1 MTLPEFSVKRP
12 VATVMFYIAIFVLS
26 IVALSRLALDMFPEI
41 TLPAIAVITQYQGAG
56 PEEVEQKI
64 TKILES
70 NLAITPD
77 LKEMKSV
84 SKENISMI
92 NLVFEWGVNL
102 DAATNDVRDRI
113 DFAKRFLPEDVEK
126 PTVMKFDM
134 NQIPIL
140 FVAATAKESYPR
152 IKDILDEKLADPLK
166 RIPGVGNVFVRSPIE
181 RQINVDVDR
190 FKLQARGL
198 VISDV
203 VNSLRLNNIT
213 LPAGTM
219 DVASK
224 EFLLRIPGEFENVSQ
239 ISKIPVGNYKGT
251 AVYLKD
257 VADVSDGFKEQTQ
270 YIRMNRSKGA
280 IMMLQKKSGANTVTV
295 AEAVKKR
302 IEELKKTLPPDIKL
316 TIPMDT
322 SDDIRRVINNLR
334 DTVIV
339 GGILVILVV
348 FLFLSNF
355 RAAGIICISIP
366 ASLIISFLFLYL
378 MGYTINIMSLSAM
391 AIAIGMVVDDAI
403 VVLENIF
410 RHIIELKKDK
420 KSASISATNE
430 VGLAVSAATFAT
442 VVVFIPLIFTG
453 GIAGII
459 FKQLG
464 LIISLT
470 LLTSLFVSLT
480 LIPLISFGFLK
491 AKKGIEKFDRLF
503 LFIEKEYKIL
513 LTKALN
519 HRWKT
524 VGIFGAVLLGSLIL
538 IPLVGTEFMPEQDAG
553 FLQVT
558 FETPVGTNVHK
569 TNEILLSFED
579 IVDKDVPEKIIFFAT
594 CGQEAGGTAGMSG
607 MEQDSNIGMIM
618 GKLVDKD
625 KRKRGIRDINE
636 ALRKKFSK
644 IPGVAKLNFATGD
657 PMQQRMLGSEK
668 PVVVEVLGFD
678 YAETDLISEKI
689 KETME
694 GIKGLTDVSIS
705 RETGKPEYRIEIDRA
720 KITALGLPIYTIAD
734 IANAAFAGKRATVY
748 RELGDEYD
756 VFVRLQKKDRIDIA
770 DIEGLNIRTPAGVLV
785 PLKNFVKIEKKT
797 GPVNIERKDQT
808 RLVKVEAN
816 TLGRSLG
823 KVTSELQGKLKKI
836 PLPKGVAIEYGGS
849 IKEQKESF
857 RDLFLA
863 LLLGIFLTY
872 MVMAAQFES
881 FRDPFIIMFSI
892 PFAIVGVIWGLLI
905 TGMTL
910 NITSF
915 IGLIMLVGIVVKN
928 AIVFIDYTIQ
938 QRNKQIPV
946 YEALLESGRVR
957 LRPILMTSLT
967 TVFGMLPL
975 ALSRGTGSETWNS
988 LGVTVIFG
996 LTVSMFITLI
1006 IIPVVYSLFEEKNT
1020 EQTRK

>member
-1 MTLPEFSVKRP
+1 MNLPEFSVKRP
-12 VATVMFYIAIFVLS
+12 VATVMFYIAVFVLS

-41 TLPAIAVITQYQGAG
+41 TMPAIAVITQYPGAG

-64 TKILES
+64 TKIIES

-84 SKENISMI
+84 SKENVSMI
-92 NLVFEWGVNL
+92 NLVFEWGINL
-102 DAATNDVRDRI
+102 DAATNDIRDRL

-140 FVAATAKESYPR
+140 FVTAIAKESYPK

-166 RIPGVGNVFVRSPIE
+166 RIPGVGNIIVRSPIE
-181 RQINVDVDR
+181 RQINVDIDR

-203 VNSLRLNNIT
+203 VYALRLNNIT

-219 DVASK
+219 EVASK
-224 EFLLRIPGEFENVSQ
+224 EFLLRIPGEFENVLQ
-239 ISKIPVGNYKGT
+239 ISRIPVGNYKGRV
-251 AVYLKD
+251 VYLKD
-257 VADVSDGFKEQTQ
+257 VADISDGFKEQTQ

-280 IMMLQKKSGANTVTV
+280 MMMIQKKSGANTVTV

-316 TIPMDT
+316 AIPMDT
-322 SDDIRRVINNLR
+322 SDDIKRVINNLR
-334 DTVIV
+334 DTVII

-348 FLFLSNF
+348 FFFLSNF
-355 RAAGIICISIP
+355 KAAGIICVSIP
-366 ASLIISFLFLYL
+366 ASLIISFLFLYV

-420 KSASISATNE
+420 KSASVSATNE
-430 VGLAVSAATFAT
+430 VVLAVSSATFAT
-442 VVVFIPLIFTG
+442 VVVFLPLIFTG
-453 GIAGII
+453 GIAGIM

-464 LIISLT
+464 TIISLT
-470 LLTSLFVSLT
+470 LLTSLLVSLT
-480 LIPLISFGFLK
+480 LIPLMSSRFLEP
-491 AKKGIEKFDRLF
+491 KKGIEKLDKFFLF
-503 LFIEKEYKIL
+503 LEKEYEIL
-513 LTKALN
+513 LSKALN

-524 VGIFGAVLLGSLIL
+524 VGIFGAVLLGSLLL

-553 FLQVT
+553 FLSVT
-558 FETPVGTNVHK
+558 FKTPVGTNVHK
-569 TNEILLSFED
+569 TNEVLLSLED
-579 IVDKDVPEKIIFFAT
+579 IVAQDVPEKIMFFAT
-594 CGQEAGGTAGMSG
+594 SGQERGGSAGMSG
-607 MEQDSNIGMIM
+607 MEQGSSIGSIM

-625 KRKRGIRDINE
+625 KRKRSIRDINE

-644 IPGVAKLNFATGD
+644 IPGITKLNFATGD
-657 PMQQRMLGSEK
+657 PMQQRMLGSAK

-678 YAETDLISEKI
+678 YEQTDLISEKI

-705 RETGKPEYRIEIDRA
+705 REKGKPEYRIKIDRE

-734 IANAAFAGKRATVY
+734 IANNAFAGKKATVY

-756 VFVRLQKKDRIDIA
+756 VFVRLQKSDRIALA
-770 DIEGLNIRTPAGVLV
+770 DIDGLNIRTPAGVLV

-797 GPVNIERKDQT
+797 GPVDIERKDQT
-808 RLVKVEAN
+808 RVMRVEAN

-823 KVTSELQGKLKKI
+823 KITSELQSKLKKI
-836 PLPKGVAIEYGGS
+836 PLPKDVAIEYGGS
-849 IKEQKESF
+849 IKEQNESF

-863 LLLGIFLTY
+863 MLLGIFLTY

-892 PFAIVGVIWGLLI
+892 PFAFVGVIWGLLI

-946 YEALLESGRVR
+946 YDALLESGRVR

-967 TVFGMLPL
+967 TIFGMLPL
-975 ALSRGTGSETWNS
+975 ALSRGSGSETWNS

-996 LTVSMFITLI
+996 LAVSMLITLV

-1020 EQTRK
+1020 R